1 MIKNSMMV
9 VFMFC
14 VAVTMAFPDA
24 GFGASGAKESA
35 TSWTV
40 EEMLKYAIEDEYLAR
55 AEYVAIMEA
64 FKVTRPFANI
74 KKAED
79 THISLL
85 EDLYRV
91 RNIAIPRDMA
101 KEHIIVPKNLEEAY
115 RAGEQAE
122 IANIEMYSRFLE
134 SPQFTAKENADIAS
148 VFARLKRASE
158 NHLAAFRKQLQR

>member
-1 MIKNSMMV
+1 MNKKTITVLLLLFSSLL
-9 VFMFC
+9 VF
-14 VAVTMAFPDA
+14 AQT
-24 GFGASGAKESA
+24 GFGASGAKERA
-35 TSWTV
+35 PSWTI
-40 EEMLKYAIEDEYLAR
+40 EEMLRYAIEDEYLAR

-85 EDLYRV
+85 EDLYRA
-91 RNIAIPRDMA
+91 RNIAIPRDTA
-101 KEHIIVPKNLEEAY
+101 KEHVRLPKTLEEAY

-122 IANIEMYSRFLE
+122 IANIEMYALFLQ
-134 SPQFTAKENADIAS
+134 SPLLTAKEHADIES